1 MVPKFYPSQI
11 PGVHQFLPTT
21 PGPGQ
26 GEEVQVI
33 FSLNSCHTIQNSQG
47 EYLQNLSRED
57 LETLMQL
64 GGLSVPQLMGEVRLM
79 DWRSRNLVSVPG
91 EEAAEHCLPAWPGRD
106 EGDDS
111 WEISQHSQVHWCFK
125 KRLQLAVASKSP
137 PSKFVDDLVL
147 KKSWA

>member
-64 GGLSVPQLMGEVRLM
+64 GGLSVPQLMGEVRLT
-79 DWRSRNLVSVPG
+79 D
-91 EEAAEHCLPAWPGRD
+91 
-106 EGDDS
+106 
-111 WEISQHSQVHWCFK
+111 
-125 KRLQLAVASKSP
+125 
-137 PSKFVDDLVL
+137 
-147 KKSWA
+147 

>member
-33 FSLNSCHTIQNSQG
+33 FSLNSCDTIQNSQG

-64 GGLSVPQLMGEVRLM
+64 GGLSVPQLMGEVRLT

-125 KRLQLAVASKSP
+125 KKVTTSSSAKITAFKACWWLGV
-137 PSKFVDDLVL
+137 
-147 KKSWA
+147 KKSLA